1 LLKGADS
8 GFLAVEIT
16 ADGTRRFVNNNS
28 FQEMIVVPKTF
39 APIGIRR
46 ISLATTTY

>member
-1 LLKGADS
+1 
-8 GFLAVEIT
+8 LAGEIT
-16 ADGTRRFVNNNS
+16 ADGTRRSMNKNS
-28 FQEMIVVPKTF
+28 FQEMIVVPRTF